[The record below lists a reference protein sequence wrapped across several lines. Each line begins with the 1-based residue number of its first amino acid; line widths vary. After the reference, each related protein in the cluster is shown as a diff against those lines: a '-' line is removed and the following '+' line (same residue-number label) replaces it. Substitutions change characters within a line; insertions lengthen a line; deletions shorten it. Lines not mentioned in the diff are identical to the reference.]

1 MQNKKERIAGRLRA
15 AGIEAAAFEA
25 AQLCTLAE
33 AQIPAAV
40 EKRIAGVPLQYILGE
55 WEFYGLT
62 FYVGEGVLIPRPD
75 TEILVE
81 QALCFLKDRPGANVL
96 ELCAGSGC
104 VAVTIAKYAD
114 AAVTAVELSPQAFC
128 YLQKNIALH
137 SVPVQAV
144 QGDLFAGVAGAFD
157 LILANPPYIR
167 TGELDALSREVKHE
181 PMLALDGGSD
191 GLRFYRAIAEL
202 YRDNLAAGGRL
213 LLEIGYDQRAE
224 VTAILAGAGYQN
236 IICFRDYGGNDRVIS
251 AEKQGATYNGI

>member
-1 MQNKKERIAGRLRA
+1 MQNKKEWIAGRLRA
-15 AGIEAAAFEA
+15 AGIESAAFEA

-33 AQIPAAV
+33 AQIPAAL
-40 EKRIAGVPLQYILGE
+40 EKRLAGVPLQYILGE

-62 FYVGEGVLIPRPD
+62 FYVGQGVLIPRPD

-81 QALCFLKDRPGANVL
+81 QALRFLKDRPGANVL

-137 SVPVQAV
+137 GVPVQAV

-167 TGELDALSREVKHE
+167 TGELDQLSNEVKHE
-181 PMLALDGGSD
+181 PMLALDGGAD
-191 GLRFYRAIAEL
+191 GLRFYRAIAEQ
-202 YRDNLAAGGRL
+202 YRSNLAADGAL
-213 LLEIGYDQRAE
+213 LLEIGYDQRE
-224 VTAILAGAGYQN
+224 SVSAILAAAGYRQ
-236 IICFRDYGGNDRVIS
+236 IRCFKDYGGNDRVVI
-251 AEKQGATYNGI
+251 ARQ